1 MEIIDLYDRQKRKLN
16 KTFDRW
22 SGEPVEGEYKQTVHI
37 WFLNSKGELLV
48 QKRSMTRTRN
58 PGKWAFTGG
67 AVDTGETSLQS
78 AIREVEEELGL
89 KFLEEE
95 LDFIISFKREH
106 VFVDV
111 WLIRADIDIN
121 EIKMQEEEVEEVKW
135 VSLSELTEMIRKDE
149 FVKSTKLYYE
159 LFIRILENCY
169 DVKL

>member
-1 MEIIDLYDRQKRKLN
+1 MEIIDLYDRQKRKLD

-37 WFLNSKGELLV
+37 WILNSKGELLI
-48 QKRSMTRTRN
+48 QKRSSTRERN

-67 AVDTGETSLQS
+67 AVDTGETSLEC
-78 AIREVEEELGL
+78 AAREVEEELGL
-89 KFLEEE
+89 KFSEEK

-111 WLIRADIDIN
+111 WLIRADIGID

-135 VSLSELTEMIRKDE
+135 VSISELTEMINKEE

-169 DVKL
+169 NVKI